1 MSSKKTSRTVDPSV
15 VVCALGERPLISND
29 EAGRLQA
36 VFKVLANDGRLKLLH
51 ALERAGELPVTELAE
66 TVAMTTQ
73 ACSNQLQRLVDQ
85 GILAARRDGNH
96 VHYRIVDPCVT
107 GLLDL
112 ALCLTEENRR
122 RTANTSR

>member
-1 MSSKKTSRTVDPSV
+1 MSSRKISKTVNASV
-15 VVCALGERPLISND
+15 AACALGERPLISD
-29 EAGRLQA
+29 DVAGRLQA
-36 VFKVLANDGRLKLLH
+36 VFKVLANEGRLKLIH
-51 ALERAGELPVTELAE
+51 ALERAGELSVTELAE

-112 ALCLTEENRR
+112 ALCLTEETRR
-122 RTANTSR
+122 RTTAR

>member
-1 MSSKKTSRTVDPSV
+1 MSAGT
-15 VVCALGERPLISND
+15 CALGDRPLISD
-29 EAGRLQA
+29 DVAARLQA
-36 VFKVLANDGRLKLLH
+36 VFKVLANEGRLKLIH
-51 ALERAGELPVTELAE
+51 ALERAGELPVTELAD

-96 VHYRIVDPCVT
+96 VYYRIVDPCVT

-112 ALCLTEENRR
+112 ALCLTEETRR
-122 RTANTSR
+122 RTTTR